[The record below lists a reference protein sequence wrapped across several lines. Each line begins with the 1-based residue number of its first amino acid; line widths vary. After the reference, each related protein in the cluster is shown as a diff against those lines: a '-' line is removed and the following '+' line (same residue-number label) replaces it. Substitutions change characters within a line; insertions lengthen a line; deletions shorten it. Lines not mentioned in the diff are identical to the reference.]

1 MLKHDKVT
9 EMKMDFSDIL
19 WMSSGIVIILLL
31 IAMAN
36 FFIVS

>member
-1 MLKHDKVT
+1 MLKNEKLA

>member
-1 MLKHDKVT
+1 MLNKDKLADL
-9 EMKMDFSDIL
+9 KMDFSDIL

>member
-1 MLKHDKVT
+1 MLNNEKVT
-9 EMKMDFSDIL
+9 EMKMDFGDIL

-36 FFIVS
+36 FFIVA

>member
-1 MLKHDKVT
+1 MLNKEKITD
-9 EMKMDFSDIL
+9 MKMDFNDIL
-19 WMSSGIVIILLL
+19 WMSSGVAIILLL